1 MKLKDSLNLPKTDFP
16 MRANLPENEPKRLKH
31 WEEQKTYEKLQGQ
44 NKANGKTFCMPDGPP
59 YANGNIHLGHVLNKV
74 LKDITLKQ
82 KSMMGFYAPFYPGWD
97 GHGLPIELK
106 VTKALGPKRHEKTK
120 KEIRGLCRDEAKI
133 WIKKQ
138 EEQFRRLGVM
148 AHWDQPYWTIQT
160 DYEAEEVRVLSKI
173 YEKGLISKGKKPVF
187 WCPKLQTALADTEV
201 EYIDRESP
209 SIYVSFSF
217 AKESL
222 KESLFEPYSDKKVSA
237 VIWTTTPWTIPANLA
252 ISLHPDFN
260 YQLLDTN
267 KGRLILAKDLVESV
281 VQDAQLEVRKV
292 LLDFKGN
299 EVEGLKT
306 RHPFIDRDSI
316 LVTSDHVTLDAGT
329 GLVHTAPGHG
339 VDDYQVGLRYNLE
352 VFSPVGPDG
361 KYTKDY
367 PAREGEFIF
376 DANSEIVKDLESA
389 DCLISQKVYKHSY
402 PHNWRSKTP
411 LIFRATPQWFLKVD
425 DESYSVRKKS
435 LELAESEIEF
445 VPNWGKARLQG
456 MLKNRPDWCISRQRI
471 WGVPIPALICQSC
484 GEAWTNTSFMSAV
497 ADKME
502 QSKEGIE
509 AYFEGDLTDLYPN
522 SCPHCG
528 AKEFKKSEDILDVW
542 FDSGICHS
550 AVQKKR
556 EGLTF
561 PADVY
566 LEGSDQHRGW
576 FQTSLLS
583 SVAAYDQTPFKALI
597 THGFVNDSKGRKMS
611 KSLGNV
617 IDPLDVIKKSGSE
630 ILRLWVAYEDYGQDV
645 NVSQE
650 IFSRVTETYRRIR
663 NTMRFMLGN
672 IHDYDP
678 SQIISFS
685 DLDSLDQWAL
695 IRLNSLVKEVKE
707 YYNSYSYHKVY
718 HALNLFF
725 TVDLSA
731 RYLDILKDRL
741 YVEHKDSKLRKSSQ
755 YVLSKTVKNT
765 SLLMAPILSFLS
777 EEVYE
782 HLSLENKKES
792 VFLEPMPDCIDAYN
806 KIETLEDYEVLFN
819 LRSDVSKALEEKR
832 AEKKIK
838 ASLEAQIILSKKH
851 LSEKLWNKY
860 QESLSEFFI
869 VSKVI
874 YRDNDEELQVML
886 AEGRKCPRC
895 WHIEELREHPPIE
908 EHLCERCI
916 KVMSEL
922 L

>member
-1 MKLKDSLNLPKTDFP
+1 MNLKDSLNLPKTDFP
-16 MRANLPENEPKRLKH
+16 MRANLPENEPKRLKA
-31 WEEQKTYEKLQGQ
+31 WEDEDTYVKLQEQ
-44 NKANGKTFCMPDGPP
+44 NKASGKTFCMPDGPP
-59 YANGNIHLGHVLNKV
+59 YANGDIHLGHVLNKV

-82 KSMMGFYAPFYPGWD
+82 KSMMGYHAPLYPGWD

-120 KEIRGLCRDEAKI
+120 KEIRSLCRDEAKK

-138 EEQFRRLGVM
+138 EEQFKRLGVM

-173 YEKGLISKGKKPVF
+173 YERGLIYKGKKPVF

-201 EYIDRESP
+201 EYMDHESP
-209 SIYVSFSF
+209 SIYVSFPFAKGALDGSPLESF
-217 AKESL
+217 ADE
-222 KESLFEPYSDKKVSA
+222 EVSA

-252 ISLHPDFN
+252 ISLHPDFD
-260 YQLLDTN
+260 YQLLETN
-267 KGRLILAKDLVESV
+267 KGRIILAKDLVESV
-281 VQDAQLEVRKV
+281 EKDAGLEVSKV
-292 LLDFKGN
+292 LCEFKGN
-299 EVEGLKT
+299 ELEGLKA
-306 RHPFIDRDSI
+306 RHPFLDRDSL
-316 LVTSDHVTLDAGT
+316 LVTGEHVTLDAGT

-339 VDDYQVGLRYNLE
+339 VDDYQVGLRYDLE
-352 VFSPVGPDG
+352 IFSPVGPDG

-367 PAREGEFIF
+367 PQREGEFIF
-376 DANSEIVKDLESA
+376 TANPEIVKDLDEA
-389 DCLISQKVYKHSY
+389 GRLISHKVYKHSY

-425 DESYSVRKKS
+425 DEDFSVRKKS
-435 LELAESEIEF
+435 LEMASNEIEF
-445 VPNWGKARLQG
+445 VPGWGKSRLEG

-484 GEAWTNTSFMSAV
+484 GEAWTDKKFMSEV
-497 ADKME
+497 ADRME
-502 QSKEGIE
+502 KSEEGIE
-509 AYFEGDLTDLYPN
+509 AYFEGDLEDLYPEK
-522 SCPHCG
+522 CPHCG
-528 AKEFKKSEDILDVW
+528 GTHFKKSEDILDVW
-542 FDSGICHS
+542 FDSGVCHS

-561 PADVY
+561 PADIY

-583 SVAAYDQTPFKALI
+583 SVAAYDETPFKALI

-650 IFSRVTETYRRIR
+650 IFSRVTETYRRVR

-672 IHDYDP
+672 IHDFKQEQAP
-678 SQIISFS
+678 KFS
-685 DLDSLDQWAL
+685 DLDSLDKWAL
-695 IRLNSLVKEVKE
+695 IRLNLLIQEIRE
-707 YYNSYSYHKVY
+707 HYNTYSYYKVY
-718 HALNLFF
+718 HAINLFF

-741 YVEHKDSKLRKSSQ
+741 YVEHKDSPLRKSSQ
-755 YVLSKTVKNT
+755 YVLSEIVKST
-765 SLLMAPILSFLS
+765 AVLMAPILSFLS

-782 HLSLENKKES
+782 HVSIEDQKDS
-792 VFLEPMPDCIDAYN
+792 VFLETMPEYDDSISDADLMQDY
-806 KIETLEDYEVLFN
+806 ETLFE
-819 LRSDVSKALEEKR
+819 LRSEVSKALEEMR
-832 AEKKIK
+832 AKKEIR
-838 ASLEAQIILSKKH
+838 ASLEAQVALSSKQLSK
-851 LSEKLWNKY
+851 ELWDKY
-860 QESLSEFFI
+860 QNTLAEFFI

-874 YRDNDEELQVML
+874 YSDNKAEDLKVML
-886 AEGRKCPRC
+886 AEGEKCPRC
-895 WHIEELREHPPIE
+895 WHIEELSEHACGE
-908 EHLCERCI
+908 RLCNRCS

>member
-16 MRANLPENEPKRLKH
+16 MRANLPQNEPKRLSD
-31 WEEQKTYEKLQGQ
+31 WEDKKTYEKLQEQ
-44 NKANGKTFCMPDGPP
+44 NKKAGKTFSMPDGPP

-82 KSMMGFYAPFYPGWD
+82 KSMQGYHSPLYPGWD

-106 VTKALGPKRHEKTK
+106 VTKALGPKARDMTK
-120 KEIRGLCRDEAKI
+120 QKIRSLCRDEAKK

-138 EEQFRRLGVM
+138 EEQFKRLGVM

-173 YEKGLISKGKKPVF
+173 YEKGLIYKGKKPVF

-201 EYIDRESP
+201 EYIDHESP
-209 SIYVSFSF
+209 SIYVSFPFSND
-217 AKESL
+217 SL
-222 KESLFEPYSDKKVSA
+222 KGSILEKFNDKEISA

-252 ISLHPDFN
+252 ICLHPDFD

-267 KGRLILAKDLVESV
+267 KGMLILAKELVESV
-281 VQDAQLEVRKV
+281 EKDADLEVKSV
-292 LLDFKGN
+292 LLDFKGSELEN
-299 EVEGLKT
+299 LKAN
-306 RHPFIDRDSI
+306 HPFIKRESVI
-316 LVTSDHVTLDAGT
+316 LMGDHVTLEAGT

-339 VDDYQVGLRYNLE
+339 VDDYQVGLKNGLE

-367 PAREGEFIF
+367 PEREGEFIF
-376 DANSEIVKDLESA
+376 TANPEIVKELEEVGR
-389 DCLISQKVYKHSY
+389 LISHRVYKHSY

-425 DESYSVRKKS
+425 DESLSVRKKS
-435 LELAESEIEF
+435 LDLCESEIEF
-445 VPNWGKARLQG
+445 VPGWGKARLEG
-456 MLKNRPDWCISRQRI
+456 MLKNRPDWCISRQRM
-471 WGVPIPALICQSC
+471 WGVPIPALICNSC
-484 GEAWTNTSFMSAV
+484 GEAWTDVEFMSKV
-497 ADKME
+497 ADRME
-502 QSKEGIE
+502 KSEEGIE
-509 AYFEGDLTDLYPN
+509 AYFEGDLTDLYPKAC
-522 SCPHCG
+522 SHCEG
-528 AKEFKKSEDILDVW
+528 EEFSKSQDILDVW
-542 FDSGICHS
+542 FDSGVCHS
-550 AVQKKR
+550 AVQRKR
-556 EGLTF
+556 EGLNF
-561 PADVY
+561 PADIY

-583 SVAAYDQTPFKALI
+583 SVAAYDEKPFKALI

-617 IDPLDVIKKSGSE
+617 IDPLDVIKKSGAE

-672 IHDYDP
+672 IGEYK
-678 SQIISFS
+678 SIAKTELK

-695 IRLNSLVKEVKE
+695 IRLNELVRDVKEH
-707 YYNSYSYHKVY
+707 YQNYSYYKVY
-718 HALNLFF
+718 HSLNLFF

-741 YVEHKDSKLRKSSQ
+741 YVEHKDSKLRQSSL
-755 YVLSKTVKNT
+755 YVLSEVIQKT

-782 HLSLENKKES
+782 HLPMDSKKES
-792 VFLEPMPDCIDAYN
+792 VFHELMPEFDQNICDDSLMEEY
-806 KIETLEDYEVLFN
+806 ETLFV
-819 LRSDVSKALEEKR
+819 LRSEVSKAVEEMR
-832 AEKKIK
+832 ADKKIR
-838 ASLEAQIILSKKH
+838 ASLEAQIIFGPKA
-851 LSEKLWNKY
+851 
-860 QESLSEFFI
+860 EFFI
-869 VSKVI
+869 VSKVN
-874 YRDNDEELQVML
+874 YSDNNEEGLKVTL
-886 AEGRKCPRC
+886 ADGEKCPRC
-895 WHIEELREHPPIE
+895 WHIEELKEHSMGE
-908 EHLCERCI
+908 RLCGRCS